1 VVWVVSGCKAKPQFS
16 LYNSQ
21 AVAFDLGW
29 RVTVLLVLQFFSLDF
44 RKKTKKKRI
53 DYIYTR
59 HDIGT
64 DAGSTKHRL
73 EVCLIAAFWLQ
84 YAFLGIHM
92 VYIYICTYTQSKY
105 DLWFIYSRHVL
116 LVRFMVFSI

>member
-44 RKKTKKKRI
+44 RKKKQKKK
-53 DYIYTR
+53 D
-59 HDIGT
+59 
-64 DAGSTKHRL
+64 
-73 EVCLIAAFWLQ
+73 
-84 YAFLGIHM
+84 
-92 VYIYICTYTQSKY
+92 
-105 DLWFIYSRHVL
+105 
-116 LVRFMVFSI
+116 